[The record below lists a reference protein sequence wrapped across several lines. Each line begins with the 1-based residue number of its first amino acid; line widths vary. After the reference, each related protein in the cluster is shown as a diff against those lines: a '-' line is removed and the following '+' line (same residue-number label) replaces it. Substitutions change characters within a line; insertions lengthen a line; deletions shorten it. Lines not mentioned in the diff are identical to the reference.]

1 MCLLRC
7 VGTNRGGIAEANVRV
22 EVVEE
27 GIDMTA
33 VIAGSSAAA
42 FVMLVIIAII
52 LHYIRGL
59 KKKVR
64 SNPKKISKANIFP
77 RLGAPAHSRRA
88 PAIRGGRHQKY

>member
-7 VGTNRGGIAEANVRV
+7 VGTNRGGIAEASVRV

-42 FVMLVIIAII
+42 FVMLVIIVIM
-52 LHYIRGL
+52 LT
-59 KKKVR
+59 
-64 SNPKKISKANIFP
+64 SW
-77 RLGAPAHSRRA
+77 
-88 PAIRGGRHQKY
+88 

>member
-7 VGTNRGGIAEANVRV
+7 VGTNRGGIAEASVRV

-64 SNPKKISKANIFP
+64 SNPKKIIKGQHFP
-77 RLGAPAHSRRA
+77 TFRCAS
-88 PAIRGGRHQKY
+88 

>member
-1 MCLLRC
+1 M
-7 VGTNRGGIAEANVRV
+7 RV

-64 SNPKKISKANIFP
+64 TSSGANNLLP
-77 RLGAPAHSRRA
+77 QGSPVDCCRA
-88 PAIRGGRHQKY
+88 STF